1 MKMKLVKLLTSYPE
15 EVFVKWLA
23 VVGVANLVLAA
34 FYQSLILI
42 FIGLVIL
49 AAMLFVENAITWA
62 YYNRYE

>member
-23 VVGVANLVLAA
+23 VAGVTSIVFGLVLL
-34 FYQSLILI
+34 SLTLTI
-42 FIGLVIL
+42 IGWVFVASI
-49 AAMLFVENAITWA
+49 LFVNDAINWA

>member
-23 VVGVANLVLAA
+23 VAGVTNLVLAA
-34 FYQSLILI
+34 FCQSLILI

-49 AAMLFVENAITWA
+49 AAMFFVENAITWA